1 MINFDFVAIK
11 FIIIIKL
18 IIDLDY
24 FIDFKIKIR
33 NFINLIFILIN
44 LDFIILI
51 SKLILIYFKCFIIKI
66 IIIINFIT

>member
-1 MINFDFVAIK
+1 VINFDFVAIK
-11 FIIIIKL
+11 SIIIIKL